1 MTLPVGARVRVR
13 PGDPD
18 RHTRVPGYLRG
29 HTGEITGVLGDW
41 ALPDDSVR
49 GVRRVEPCYQVRF
62 RAADLWGAGDHAV
75 TADLWESYL
84 DRAS

>member
-1 MTLPVGARVRVR
+1 VTLPVGARVRVR
-13 PGDPD
+13 TGDPD
-18 RHTRVPGYLRG
+18 RHTRSPRYLRG

-49 GVRRVEPCYQVRF
+49 GVRRVETCYQVRF
-62 RAADLWGAGDHAV
+62 LAADLWGTGDHAV

-84 DRAS
+84 DRTS